1 MGRHIIYIMS
11 NFGKIGTKMYQNR
24 SITQIIRHLID
35 VDAPLQDG
43 LQRGYVNLSAIAR
56 FLRPTVERL
65 VGDRVS
71 LDTIVTALKR
81 LRGTYSTIPF
91 NVAYV
96 IAKSTVNVRTDVAR
110 LSLRRSV
117 KILKASRNIVSRYQR
132 GFVQVLEGLST
143 VTLVYDSSLH
153 EKIVSKFLSKDIIY
167 EDANMAAI
175 IVKSPKE
182 VSSTPGCIATILQ
195 QISRRGINI
204 DEIISCYTD
213 TIIVIKP
220 SDVGRAFES
229 LTELIT
235 FCREV
240 VSKAS

>member
-1 MGRHIIYIMS
+1 MP

-24 SITQIIRHLID
+24 SIAQVIRHLID
-35 VDAPLQDG
+35 VDIPLQDS
-43 LQRGYVNLSAIAR
+43 LQRGYANLSAMAR

-65 VGDRVS
+65 VGDKVS
-71 LDTIVTALKR
+71 LDTIVTTLKR
-81 LRGTYSTIPF
+81 LRGAYTTIPF
-91 NVAYV
+91 SVAYV

-110 LSLRRSV
+110 LSLKRSA
-117 KILKASRNIVSRYQR
+117 KLLKVSRNMVSRYQK

-143 VTLVYDSSLH
+143 ITLVYDSSLH
-153 EKIVSKFLSKDIIY
+153 EKIVSNFLSKDIIY
-167 EDANMAAI
+167 ENANMAAI

-182 VSSTPGCIATILQ
+182 ISSTPGCIATILQ
-195 QISRRGINI
+195 QISRRGINV

-213 TIIVIKP
+213 TIIVIEP
-220 SDVGRAFES
+220 NDVGRAFES

>member
-1 MGRHIIYIMS
+1 
-11 NFGKIGTKMYQNR
+11 MYQNR
-24 SITQIIRHLID
+24 SIAQVIRHLID
-35 VDAPLQDG
+35 VDIPLQDS
-43 LQRGYVNLSAIAR
+43 LQRGYANLSAMAR

-65 VGDRVS
+65 VGDKVS
-71 LDTIVTALKR
+71 LDTIVTTLKR
-81 LRGTYSTIPF
+81 LRGAYTTIPF
-91 NVAYV
+91 SVAYV

-110 LSLRRSV
+110 LSLKRSA
-117 KILKASRNIVSRYQR
+117 KLLKVSRNMVSRYQK

-143 VTLVYDSSLH
+143 ITLVYDSSLH
-153 EKIVSKFLSKDIIY
+153 EKIVSNFLSKDIIY
-167 EDANMAAI
+167 ENANMAAI

-182 VSSTPGCIATILQ
+182 ISSTPGCIATILQ
-195 QISRRGINI
+195 QISRRGINV

-213 TIIVIKP
+213 TIIVIEP
-220 SDVGRAFES
+220 NDVGRAFES

>member
-1 MGRHIIYIMS
+1 MS
-11 NFGKIGTKMYQNR
+11 NFGKIRTKMYQNR
-24 SITQIIRHLID
+24 SIAQVVRHLID
-35 VDAPLQDG
+35 VDVPLQDS
-43 LQRGYVNLSAIAR
+43 LQRGYANLSAIAR
-56 FLRPTVERL
+56 FLRPAVERL
-65 VGDRVS
+65 VRDKVS
-71 LDTIVTALKR
+71 LDTIVTTLKR

-110 LSLRRSV
+110 LSLKRST
-117 KILKASRNIVSRYQR
+117 KILRASRNIVSKYQR

-143 VTLVYDSSLH
+143 ITLMYNSSLH
-153 EKIVSKFLSKDIIY
+153 EKIVSKFPSKDVIY

-182 VSSTPGCIATILQ
+182 ISSTPGCIATILQ

-204 DEIISCYTD
+204 DEVISCYTD

-220 SDVGRAFES
+220 GDIGRAFES

-235 FCREV
+235 FCREII
-240 VSKAS
+240 SKTS

>member
-1 MGRHIIYIMS
+1 
-11 NFGKIGTKMYQNR
+11 MYQNR
-24 SITQIIRHLID
+24 SITQVVRHLID
-35 VDAPLQDG
+35 VDVSLQDS
-43 LQRGYVNLSAIAR
+43 LQKRYANLSAVAR
-56 FLRPTVERL
+56 FLKPTVEKL
-65 VGDRVS
+65 VGNKVS

-81 LRGTYSTIPF
+81 LRGTYNTIPPS
-91 NVAYV
+91 VAHV

-110 LSLRRSV
+110 LSLKRSA
-117 KILKASRNIVSRYQR
+117 KILKASRNIVSKYQKS
-132 GFVQVLEGLST
+132 FVQVLEGLST
-143 VTLVYDSSLH
+143 ITLVYDNSLH
-153 EKIVSKFLSKDIIY
+153 EKIVSKFPSKDIIY

-182 VSSTPGCIATILQ
+182 ISSTPGCIATMLQ

-204 DEIISCYTD
+204 DEVISCYTD

-240 VSKAS
+240 VSKIS